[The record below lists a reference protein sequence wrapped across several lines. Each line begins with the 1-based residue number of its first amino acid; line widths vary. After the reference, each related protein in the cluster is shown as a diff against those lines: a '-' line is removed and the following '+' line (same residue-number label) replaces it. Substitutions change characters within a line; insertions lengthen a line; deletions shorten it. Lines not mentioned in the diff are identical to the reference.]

1 MNRQNKLDRLIE
13 AVRSK
18 KRILVSFSGGLDS
31 SLVARVAHDV
41 LGDDSLAVTL
51 DSETFPRAELVE
63 SERIAAEIGIRHRI
77 VRTSALDNE
86 RFLKN
91 PEDRCYH
98 CKSDEMTMLKRI
110 ALEERMDCIA
120 DGVNASDHMEHRPG
134 IRAADE
140 AGVWHPLVEAGIEKS
155 DARELAWQLGLSVH
169 SKPSAACLSS
179 RIPYG
184 EEITGEKLLR
194 IERSEEFLRSLGFG
208 QLRVRSH
215 GNIARIE
222 VEERDISKFLSP
234 ELRRS
239 IEERLIE
246 LGFRYVALD
255 LKGYRSGSMDE
266 VLPCSK
272 ETGGTK

>member
-1 MNRQNKLDRLIE
+1 MNPRNKLDRLRE
-13 AVRSK
+13 ALSAR
-18 KRILVSFSGGLDS
+18 KRIIISFSGGLDS

-51 DSETFPRAELVE
+51 DSETFPRAELAD

-86 RFLKN
+86 LFLKN

-98 CKSDEMTMLKRI
+98 CKRDEMAVLRKT
-110 ALEERMDCIA
+110 ALEEGMDCIA
-120 DGVNASDHMEHRPG
+120 DGVNASDYLEHRPG

-140 AGVWHPLVEAGIEKS
+140 AGVWHPLVEAGIDKS
-155 DARELAWQLGLSVH
+155 NARELARELGLSVH

-184 EEITGEKLLR
+184 EEITGEKLER

-222 VEERDISKFLSP
+222 VGDSEISKLLSP
-234 ELRRS
+234 DIRRS
-239 IEERLIE
+239 IEERLIKF
-246 LGFRYVALD
+246 GFRYVALD

-266 VLPCSK
+266 VL
-272 ETGGTK
+272 